1 MRRHVFVRTLL
12 LIWAVLCVGG
22 SLRGQSTNR
31 DSSHRKSCI
40 VPKEEVQVFIAY
52 ELFSHEP
59 TVVVTQTQARPV
71 NFIDSY
77 NLNFA
82 ARGYR
87 IPPELRADFK
97 KKSKSSCF
105 IEPFTGVPDLRFI
118 SKAEQER
125 IFRIDVVGGWKEFH
139 RKYGQDTSMD
149 ELSSVGFNS
158 DKTLA
163 LLHVSSGLGSAAG
176 EGILYL
182 LERKNGKWVVR
193 WHIETWVT

>member
-1 MRRHVFVRTLL
+1 MWRHVFVRGLL
-12 LIWAVLCVGG
+12 LIWTVFCFGG
-22 SLRGQSTNR
+22 SLPAQFTNQDTR
-31 DSSHRKSCI
+31 HRKSCV
-40 VPKEEVQVFIAY
+40 VPKEEVQVFVAY
-52 ELFSHEP
+52 ESTSKEP
-59 TVVVTQTQARPV
+59 AVVVTQTQAASV
-71 NFIDSY
+71 DIDSY
-77 NLNFA
+77 NLQLA
-82 ARGYR
+82 AHGYG

-97 KKSKSSCF
+97 NKSKSSCF
-105 IEPFTGVPDLRFI
+105 IEPFKGVPNLRFI

-125 IFRIDVVGGWKEFH
+125 IFRKDVVRGWKEFH

-182 LERKNGKWVVR
+182 LERKNGKWVIK